1 MTEGA
6 RILVVDDEHYLADL
20 AANALRRAGFQ
31 AEVAGT
37 GGAALA
43 VGLSRRPD
51 LLVLDLR
58 LAKGPG
64 GSLADQLR
72 RFGCSIP
79 VLFLLGRDATQQD
92 KITGL
97 SVPGAD
103 YLGKPFSLG
112 ELVARCR
119 AALRRSTGA
128 GSPLLS
134 CAGLR
139 LDEDAHLVLR
149 DETRVD
155 LSPTEFR
162 LLRHLL
168 THQNRVLTKQHIL
181 DHVWE
186 YDYAGEDSV
195 VPTYISYLRRKVDAR
210 REPMIHTIP
219 RTGYVLRPPTPPA
232 GPS

>member
-37 GGAALA
+37 TGAALA
-43 VGLSRRPD
+43 MGLSRRPD
-51 LLVLDLR
+51 LLVIDLR
-58 LAKGPG
+58 LSRGPG
-64 GSLADQLR
+64 GPVGEELA
-72 RFGCSIP
+72 RFGCEVP
-79 VLFLLGRDATQQD
+79 VLFLLGREDTQD
-92 KITGL
+92 KIAGL

-119 AALRRSTGA
+119 SQLRRSSGH

-134 CAGLR
+134 CAGLE
-139 LDEDAHLVLR
+139 LDEDAHLVHR
-149 DETRVD
+149 DNTRVD

-219 RTGYVLRPPTPPA
+219 RTGYVLRPPTGAA
-232 GPS
+232 GSS

>member
-1 MTEGA
+1 MTEGP

-20 AANALRRAGFQ
+20 AVNALRRAGFQ
-31 AEVAGT
+31 AEVAGSP
-37 GGAALA
+37 GAALA
-43 VGLSRRPD
+43 TGMSRRPD
-51 LLVLDLR
+51 LLVVDLR
-58 LAKGPG
+58 RAKGPG
-64 GSLADQLR
+64 GTLGEELT
-72 RFGCSIP
+72 RFGCRVP
-79 VLFLLGRDATQQD
+79 VLFLLGRNATQD

-128 GSPLLS
+128 GTPLLR
-134 CAGLR
+134 CAGLC
-139 LDEDAHLVLR
+139 LDEDAHLVHR
-149 DETRVD
+149 DNTRVD

-195 VPTYISYLRRKVDAR
+195 VPTYISYLRRKVDADR
-210 REPMIHTIP
+210 APMIHTIP
-219 RTGYVLRPPTPPA
+219 RTGYVLRPPA
-232 GPS
+232 GQTSPS